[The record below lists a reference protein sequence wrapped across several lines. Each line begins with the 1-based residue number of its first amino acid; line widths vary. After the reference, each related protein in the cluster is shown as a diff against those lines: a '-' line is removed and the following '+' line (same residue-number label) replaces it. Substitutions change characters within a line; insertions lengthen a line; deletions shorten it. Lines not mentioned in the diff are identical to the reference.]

1 MKKANK
7 KGIFCRSVYN
17 VFRKIKWTV
26 CILLFLTIIGTAGLM
41 AVSAQ
46 YLNNYEHHVKITEEE
61 NTPNIKSLIYSS
73 PKVHPTE
80 PVRTEK
86 DTIEGCT
93 EIGGNKNIET
103 VSENIPAADSEAE
116 SVSDTVYIGDS
127 RTEGFILNSG
137 LTDVKAFTSIGMTVD
152 SVFSKP
158 VINMNG
164 NIVTV
169 IGALKQTDFNKVY
182 IMLGINETGW
192 AYDSVF
198 IEKYKELIDEIQEI
212 NPNAD
217 IYIQSILPVS
227 QNVSD
232 THKYINN
239 DKIEHYNE
247 LIQNLAQEE
256 NVHYLNVAEVMKD
269 ENGALP
275 DEAAPDGIHL
285 KKEYCLKWLDYIKN
299 NS

>member
-1 MKKANK
+1 MKKDNK

-41 AVSAQ
+41 AVPAQ
-46 YLNNYEHHVKITEEE
+46 YLNNNYEHHVKITEEE
-61 NTPNIKSLIYSS
+61 NTSNIKSLIYSS
-73 PKVHPTE
+73 PKVHQTE
-80 PVRTEK
+80 PVRMEK

-93 EIGGNKNIET
+93 EIGTNKNIET
-103 VSENIPAADSEAE
+103 
-116 SVSDTVYIGDS
+116 VSDTVYIGDS

-198 IEKYKELIDEIQEI
+198 IEKYKELIDEIQAI
-212 NPNAD
+212 NPNAA

-275 DEAAPDGIHL
+275 DEAATDGIHL

-299 NS
+299 NP